1 MSRFFEKIS
10 FDQFKKD
17 IKDAKEL
24 YNKYQLPKRSTKC
37 SAGYD
42 FFAIEEFTIKPGEV
56 KKIPTG
62 YKMMCNEDEMLMIVV
77 RSSMG
82 FKYNVRL
89 TNQIGIIET
98 DYYNNPDNEGH
109 MWVALQNHGD
119 KEYHVNEGDAYCQG
133 IFTKF
138 LTVDNE
144 DITENERKGGFGSTN
159 GG

>member
-10 FDQFKKD
+10 FNQFKKD
-17 IKDAKEL
+17 IKDDKKL
-24 YNKYQLPKRSTKC
+24 YDNYSLPKRGTKC

-56 KKIPTG
+56 KKVPT
-62 YKMMCNEDEMLMIVV
+62 

-82 FKYNVRL
+82 FKYNVRM

-98 DYYNNPDNEGH
+98 DYYNNENNEGH
-109 MWVALQNHGD
+109 MWVALQNHGEKD
-119 KEYHVNEGDAYCQG
+119 YHVKKGEAYAQG

-138 LTVDNE
+138 LTVDDE
-144 DITENERKGGFGSTN
+144 EEIEGKRKGGFGSTN
-159 GG
+159 GE